1 MENYYQKSLVITPSL
16 SDASGH
22 LSIPS
27 VFSLFMDIASEHAET
42 LNIGFR
48 EMSER
53 RLFWL
58 TVKTQICVFHRPRL
72 MDTVS
77 VGTWLDKPGRMR
89 SVRCY
94 EISSGGQSLITGKTE
109 WALIN
114 RDTLALTP
122 LSGVYPESL
131 DYSRPSLC
139 PEPFARIPDAFDGA
153 QPYADYRVRSTDID
167 IGGHMNNAA
176 YIRALIGSLPNA
188 DLQSAPIRK
197 MDVIFRASCYEGDL
211 LSLQKRTSDGAT
223 DFRLAKDNATILL
236 ARMI

>member
-1 MENYYQKSLVITPSL
+1 MENYYNKTLAITPSL
-16 SDASGH
+16 SDASGS

-27 VFSLFMDIASEHAET
+27 VFALFMDIASEHAER
-42 LNIGFR
+42 LNIGFQV
-48 EMSER
+48 MSAQS
-53 RLFWL
+53 LFWL
-58 TVKTQICVFHRPRL
+58 TVKTQVCVTSRPRL
-72 MDTVS
+72 MDAVTLS
-77 VGTWLDKPGRMR
+77 TWLEKPGRMR

-94 EISSGGQSLITGKTE
+94 ALSSGSETLITGKTE

-122 LSGVYPESL
+122 LAGVYPENL
-131 DYSRPSLC
+131 DYSRPNSC
-139 PEPFARIPDAFDGA
+139 PEPFARIPDAFDGVA
-153 QPYADYRVRSTDID
+153 PYADYRVRSTDID

-176 YIRALIGSLPNA
+176 YVRAIIGSLSNA
-188 DLQSAPIRK
+188 ALQDTPIRK

-211 LSLQKRTSDGAT
+211 LSLQKQTSNEGS

>member
-94 EISSGGQSLITGKTE
+94 EI
-109 WALIN
+109 
-114 RDTLALTP
+114 
-122 LSGVYPESL
+122 VYPESL

-139 PEPFARIPDAFDGA
+139 PEPFSRIPDAFDGA

-176 YIRALIGSLPNA
+176 YIRALIGSLKNA

-197 MDVIFRASCYEGDL
+197 MDVIFRASCY
-211 LSLQKRTSDGAT
+211 
-223 DFRLAKDNATILL
+223 
-236 ARMI
+236 

>member
-27 VFSLFMDIASEHAET
+27 VFSLFMDIASEHAERI
-42 LNIGFR
+42 NIGFQV
-48 EMSER
+48 MSAQS
-53 RLFWL
+53 LFWL
-58 TVKTQICVFHRPRL
+58 TVKTQVCVASCPRL
-72 MDTVS
+72 MDAVTLS
-77 VGTWLDKPGRMR
+77 TWLEKPGRLR

-94 EISSGGQSLITGKTE
+94 ALSAGSETLITGKTE

-122 LSGVYPESL
+122 LAGVYPENL

-176 YIRALIGSLPNA
+176 YIRALIGSLKNA
-188 DLQSAPIRK
+188 DLQSASIRK

-223 DFRLAKDNATILL
+223 DFRLAKDDATILL